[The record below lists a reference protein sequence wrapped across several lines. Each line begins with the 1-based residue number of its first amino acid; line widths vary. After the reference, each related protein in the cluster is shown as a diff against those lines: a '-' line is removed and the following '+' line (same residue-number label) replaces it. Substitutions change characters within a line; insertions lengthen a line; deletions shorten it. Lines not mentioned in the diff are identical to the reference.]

1 MKRFKETLVRW
12 RARAGSVAAC
22 LAVVLLALASGAC
35 STKQT
40 GDGGSISKVRY
51 YHLQPGQVQIPT
63 DDMMIAFERRYR
75 QHGALTAMER
85 RERDGHYYTVW
96 WRVDDTSQ
104 PVTVRFE
111 YRQKDDATAVRVVEQ
126 LVSQPGRSN
135 ETRFEITGEPYYVE
149 GAVVAHRVSLV
160 QGDRELVDWKSYL
173 WE

>member
-1 MKRFKETLVRW
+1 MKRIKETLVRW
-12 RARAGSVAAC
+12 RVRGGTASAC
-22 LAVVLLALASGAC
+22 LAVALLALATGAC

-51 YHLQPGQVQIPT
+51 YHLQPGQVQMPT

-75 QHGALTAMER
+75 QHGAVTAMER

-96 WRVDDTSQ
+96 WRVEDTSQ

-111 YRQKDDATAVRVVEQ
+111 YRQKDSATVVRAVEQ
-126 LVSQPGRSN
+126 VVNPGRSN
-135 ETRFEITGEPYYVE
+135 ETRFEITGDSYYDE
-149 GAVVAHRVSLV
+149 GPVVAHRVSLV
-160 QGDRELVDWKSYL
+160 QADRELVDWKSYL